1 MKRMGKNEIY
11 SRMEIIGSYI
21 EKYRL
26 MIIVGQFIFFIFN
39 LFSVIYWNFDNESAG
54 VIEDY
59 VYLFA
64 YIFATV
70 MTAAIIIILFLN
82 VKKIISKY
90 MLVIVSHIYAFVLM
104 AWATTIC
111 VLDIRAFGLPPIL
124 FLMIS
129 ALIAGLFVI
138 ETRFYFTISFS
149 SLAVVLIFIFV
160 TMNNASADID
170 SASKRFIIEN
180 VVNIVVFIC
189 ITSVISFR
197 HYRVTIR
204 EYKSQKKLEELSYQ
218 DELTGLLNERSY
230 LNEIDEINANIN
242 NNPNFKFGVVL
253 MDVNNLKAT
262 NDKYGHRYGCH
273 LIVRCGHKLPEIF
286 KSSKLYHVGGDE
298 FIVIVYGEDLE
309 KFEDVIKFYDE
320 NMTYSIINHE
330 GVDLIFSV
338 ARGYAIHSDEK
349 NFRDVLQK
357 ADNAMYDNKV
367 MLKEKYNMKSR

>member
-82 VKKIISKY
+82 VKKIVSKY

-149 SLAVVLIFIFV
+149 SLAVVLIFTFI
-160 TMNNASADID
+160 TINNASADID

-309 KFEDVIKFYDE
+309 KFEDVIKLYDE

-338 ARGYAIHSDEK
+338 ARGYAIRSDEK

-357 ADNAMYDNKV
+357 ADNAMYENKV